1 MGVLDFFLM
10 LKKIEKIR
18 EDLLVLCVFP
28 IHFFL
33 NNWKKKNWKR
43 IRWFADV
50 ESFSDF
56 IFVPIFLMSKS
67 R

>member
-33 NNWKKKNWKR
+33 NNWKKKKLKKN
-43 IRWFADV
+43 
-50 ESFSDF
+50 
-56 IFVPIFLMSKS
+56 
-67 R
+67 